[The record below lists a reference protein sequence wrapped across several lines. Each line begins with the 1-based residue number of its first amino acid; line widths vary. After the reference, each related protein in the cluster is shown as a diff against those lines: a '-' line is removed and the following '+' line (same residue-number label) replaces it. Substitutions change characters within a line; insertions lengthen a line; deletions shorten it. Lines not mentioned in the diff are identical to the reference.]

1 MVKNQNNLKY
11 KNPITYQEDL
21 LHWVKKVVNKPYKS
35 INGMTVCPY
44 AMKAWRDQKVEVFE
58 CDGKIFRKIVELT
71 NTFLAQNEKEIFILC
86 DKDHEKY
93 EADDLFTFCEMLNS
107 PSGNI
112 VNDIWLIPFHP
123 NADKDASPIK
133 GFDDTNYEP
142 LLDYDF
148 TMVFIQRLSQLNEA
162 SYFLE
167 KKGYY
172 DEWDKEDLTELHQRR
187 CLENGNG

>member
-1 MVKNQNNLKY
+1 
-11 KNPITYQEDL
+11 
-21 LHWVKKVVNKPYKS
+21 
-35 INGMTVCPY
+35 
-44 AMKAWRDQKVEVFE
+44 
-58 CDGKIFRKIVELT
+58 
-71 NTFLAQNEKEIFILC
+71 
-86 DKDHEKY
+86 
-93 EADDLFTFCEMLNS
+93 MLNS

-172 DEWDKEDLTELHQRR
+172 KEWDKEDLTELLDLSTQSFSKTNVDSWQQV
-187 CLENGNG
+187 LPLYPISATN